1 MRRVDQN
8 RVYIFINYK
17 QRFSSQKYHLY
28 TVRVWFWPTLEMDL
42 YYDDQSIIRKIK
54 VGLAGLKM
62 KGFATKTT

>member
-1 MRRVDQN
+1 
-8 RVYIFINYK
+8 
-17 QRFSSQKYHLY
+17 
-28 TVRVWFWPTLEMDL
+28 MDL